1 MAWGRRW
8 RVRAEDRGERW
19 ECSESPWR
27 VEGTRGLPPSAP
39 SIPGSGVEG
48 GLGLDSHQGTWLCSR
63 GGSVLRESQGSSP
76 ALAVCLGVVKGSTVV
91 GSQAGLGGRRAVG
104 ATAHRASWGGRRR

>member
-19 ECSESPWR
+19 VCSESPWR
-27 VEGTRGLPPSAP
+27 VEGTRGLPPSAS

-48 GLGLDSHQGTWLCSR
+48 GLGLDFHQGIWLCSR
-63 GGSVLRESQGSSP
+63 GGLVLSESQGSSSE
-76 ALAVCLGVVKGSTVV
+76 LAVGLGVVKGSTVV
-91 GSQAGLGGRRAVG
+91 GS
-104 ATAHRASWGGRRR
+104 